1 MRRQPLTIALL
12 LTLLTGGCATDA
24 LWNKTDLDAWN
35 EPAQNPDVHLFDAR
49 HKRDFLVVYD
59 EYSERHDSVHPRA
72 YFLNRNQ
79 DRVAQGRKP
88 HFVST
93 RCSDKLQPVQTFQTP
108 PESNTNLSQTSY
120 AVMASNQQSFT
131 ILSGAEKKEYNLAV
145 YNDGRAQKVRIALTP
160 VAVTADLTIIGG
172 FLGCWFL
179 YGLAESG
186 YSVTVH

>member
-1 MRRQPLTIALL
+1 MLTLL
-12 LTLLTGGCATDA
+12 LTLLTGGCATNA

-35 EPAQNPDVHLFDAR
+35 EPAHDTDVRLFDAP
-49 HKRDFLVVYD
+49 HKKDFLVVYG
-59 EYSERHDSVHPRA
+59 EYSERHDSVRPRA
-72 YFLNRNQ
+72 YFLSRNQ

-93 RCSDKLQPVQTFQTP
+93 RCSDKLQPVQTFHIP
-108 PESNTNLSQTSY
+108 PEPSTNFSQTRY
-120 AVMASNQQSFT
+120 AVMASNQQSFA
-131 ILSGAEKKEYNLAV
+131 IFSGAEKKEYSLAV

-160 VAVTADLTIIGG
+160 VAVTADLTIVGG

-186 YSVTVH
+186 YSTAVH